1 MVISIPERSA
11 RQGDEKSANSVSLL
25 PSVLFA
31 ALRYKQ
37 LCEKNAI
44 ERYFHFSSF
53 YFQMDAVLRM

>member
-11 RQGDEKSANSVSLL
+11 RQGDEKSAKSVSLL
-25 PSVLFA
+25 PSGLFA

-37 LCEKNAI
+37 LCENQHSSVI
-44 ERYFHFSSF
+44 SSF

>member
-37 LCEKNAI
+37 LFENQHSSVI
-44 ERYFHFSSF
+44 SSF